1 MIILFS
7 LLNLDVTSNFFVQA
21 VPVLRIYPMHEG
33 SLVGPSINSSL
44 PLPPFHLLPIN
55 NFTPTE
61 NPLVTISLLSLKNFS
76 DSTTVLKISSQP
88 DSSAYFVLDVSS
100 PVSEARPPLTQA
112 ILFGFIGVTVTN
124 VCALTGLIF
133 VPLKRFRFYP
143 ILLTFLVSLAVG
155 ALLSTAL
162 LVLIPEAMRMV
173 DMPAEFG
180 GQGRFYLWKMVSV
193 LLGCLFFYCLEYLL
207 FIMPK
212 LCKWNTAGSELSIS
226 DQEFDETAD
235 NGAHGHSHGIPFPA
249 LNSEGDIFSKQSTLV
264 ESADDEVVISSKSCC
279 CANFRCNT
287 KQFTKIAPVAWMI
300 LLGDG
305 FHNMMDGVTIG
316 AGFSQSPILGLTLSL
331 SILFEEL
338 PHELGDFAILISSGL
353 SVKAALCSNF
363 ASACSAYLGLAI
375 GLAIGEMPDGA
386 LYVFAVTAGLFLYIS
401 ISDMLPTMRKSIED
415 VEKRSGSSYKIF
427 LLQLVGFFVGF
438 GCVIGVT
445 ISSDYINL
453 Q

>member
-1 MIILFS
+1 MASTLSFLTDHVSSSTVHRHWTLVIILFS

-212 LCKWNTAGSELSIS
+212 LCK
-226 DQEFDETAD
+226 
-235 NGAHGHSHGIPFPA
+235 
-249 LNSEGDIFSKQSTLV
+249 SEGDIFSKQSTLV